1 MAGRATW
8 GRAMAPLA
16 DVIEPNGLDHAG
28 GYMKEALYLVR
39 CKGGM
44 DGIYLARG
52 QWGWTVQTN

>member
-1 MAGRATW
+1 
-8 GRAMAPLA
+8 MAPLA

-28 GYMKEALYLVR
+28 EYMKEALYLVR